1 MFTVGPQASDVGMP
15 SDWKGAGMF
24 SGLQFAWPPGAHHA
38 KASGVTPPALP
49 TQPAREAF
57 AQASSGSSDDAV
69 EPFGGVDPAVAA
81 RVRALAAPPSL
92 PMNAADYVQAH
103 QLQPSLDAALNTLVQ
118 SELPEAPWEALIRCL
133 PADFMVPAQPTVPS
147 QDMDASSLG
156 LDRLKAEFL
165 WLHSMDK

>member
-1 MFTVGPQASDVGMP
+1 MFTVGPQASDVGLP

-24 SGLQFAWPPGAHHA
+24 SGLQFVCPPGAHHA
-38 KASGVTPPALP
+38 KASGVTLPALP
-49 TQPAREAF
+49 TLPAREACT
-57 AQASSGSSDDAV
+57 QANSGSSDDVV
-69 EPFGGVDPAVAA
+69 EPFGGVDPAVVA
-81 RVRALAAPPSL
+81 RAHALAVPPSP

-118 SELPEAPWEALIRCL
+118 NELPEAPWEALIRCL

-165 WLHSMDK
+165 WLHSMDT